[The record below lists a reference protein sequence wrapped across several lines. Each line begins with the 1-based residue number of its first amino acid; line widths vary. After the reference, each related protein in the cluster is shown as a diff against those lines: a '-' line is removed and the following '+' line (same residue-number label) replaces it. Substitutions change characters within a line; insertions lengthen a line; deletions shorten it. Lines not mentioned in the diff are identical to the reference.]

1 MAKKFKIK
9 EAELLDD
16 QIKEQSA
23 PESTVIPATPEE
35 VSQATDSA
43 NDTLLDEPTAAN
55 NNVDNIETPEGSANV
70 SSEEVQSSTDN
81 GIEIQPE
88 TVSID
93 VQVPVQQL
101 GQAVAMATGDVRTAE
116 ISPDLEAEKTK
127 QAEETEKQPMV
138 ASDTEV
144 STPETDI
151 SSNMGM
157 KTTPT
162 EVPTVTEEPQPVQE
176 SLEHTTESEK
186 PDTSKMGASY
196 RDLMEL
202 SMKKNTR
209 NRRRNTAIKESSK
222 DVDPKEM
229 GASFRALQSLK
240 AKTEQN
246 KITEDLEETSKSEG
260 IIETD
265 KPEKDSGLDSDTSDE
280 LESERSK
287 EKLDFKALKTNKL
300 VDLDT
305 DNVDL
310 PRGMAET
317 DDDYAADLGFDSS
330 EVPEYTDISSLFTD
344 TLENKSDEEL
354 STAAETLGAA
364 AAALNNV
371 ATAIE
376 DRVHDNSDDLDE
388 EDKDDSETL
397 NFEDVVNTETKEDDS
412 SDEKLDF
419 KALLSDS
426 SEDEVDYKEDKE
438 IKESLRSKSSRLRES
453 FVKPYQI
460 DYQPR
465 GPHYCGLKDLTII
478 SHGEWS
484 DPEIYDARTGL
495 VFNYYDI
502 EDPIVAEYR
511 DEGYDDEDD
520 NSFINYVKNNAD
532 FVYDTIDY
540 LASEYDDTKTE
551 EDFDESRKRVSCKLP
566 GKANLTER
574 KAPVLVRRERNSRF
588 NESKKL
594 LVKKTSVLTE
604 SAKTK
609 LHTTSM
615 ANRVKENVDIN
626 GIIFPK
632 GSEDVKSL
640 YFTDNDNLVS
650 AHERVLEARK
660 KAILDFHRTMNES
673 RKRPV
678 EKKPRYSKYQESIR
692 EVRPNA
698 PSTSRFNEALR
709 SSVKTARIENT
720 DTNSWVN
727 NRAIEK
733 YEESQ
738 KFNFKELLEN
748 GYLG

>member
-35 VSQATDSA
+35 VSQATDNA
-43 NDTLLDEPTAAN
+43 NDTLLNEPTATD
-55 NNVDNIETPEGSANV
+55 NNVGNIETPEGSASV
-70 SSEEVQSSTDN
+70 SSEEVQPSAGN

-116 ISPDLEAEKTK
+116 LSPDLEAEKAK
-127 QAEETEKQPMV
+127 QAEEIEKQPMV
-138 ASDTEV
+138 ATDTET
-144 STPETDI
+144 STPG
-151 SSNMGM
+151 MGNTPSTGM
-157 KTTPT
+157 ESTPT

-176 SLEHTTESEK
+176 SLEHTTESTE

-209 NRRRNTAIKESSK
+209 NRRKNTAIKESSK

-229 GASFRALQSLK
+229 GASFRALQNLK
-240 AKTEQN
+240 AKTEQAESN
-246 KITEDLEETSKSEG
+246 KITEDLEENSESEDR
-260 IIETD
+260 IEAD
-265 KPEKDSGLDSDTSDE
+265 KPEKDNKLDTNISDE
-280 LESERSK
+280 PESDESK
-287 EKLDFKALKTNKL
+287 EKLDFKTLKANKTTD
-300 VDLDT
+300 VDS

-310 PRGMAET
+310 PRGLAET
-317 DDDYAADLGFDSS
+317 DDDYAADLGFENS
-330 EVPEYTDISSLFTD
+330 EVPEYTDISDLFAD
-344 TLENKSDEEL
+344 TLEDKSDEEL
-354 STAAETLGAA
+354 DTAAETLGAA
-364 AAALNNV
+364 ADVLSNA
-371 ATAIE
+371 ATAIKG
-376 DRVHDNSDDLDE
+376 RVHDDSDE

-397 NFEDVVNTETKEDDS
+397 DFEDVANTETKEDTS

-419 KALLSDS
+419 QALLNDS
-426 SEDEVDYKEDKE
+426 AEDEDDYEEDEE
-438 IKESLRSKSSRLRES
+438 IEESLRSKSNRLRES

-520 NSFINYVKNNAD
+520 ETFINYVKNNAD

-540 LASEYDDTKTE
+540 LASEYDEAE
-551 EDFDESRKRVSCKLP
+551 EDFDESRKRVPCKLP
-566 GKANLTER
+566 VKTNLIER
-574 KAPVLVRRERNSRF
+574 KAPVLAKLQRNPRF
-588 NESKKL
+588 NESKKP
-594 LVKKTSVLTE
+594 LVKKASVLTE
-604 SAKTK
+604 SAKNR

-615 ANRVKENVDIN
+615 ADRVKENVDIN
-626 GIIFPK
+626 SIIFPK
-632 GSEDVKSL
+632 GSEDIKNL
-640 YFTDNDNLVS
+640 YFADSDNLVS

-678 EKKPRYSKYQESIR
+678 EKTPRYSRYKESIR

-709 SSVKTARIENT
+709 SSVKTARTENA